1 MKRMKKETFDNIPE
15 WAIYFLAY
23 GESDELTEE
32 EVDEVTTF
40 TTINFPV
47 GYTMDVPWMCNGT
60 TTASLTRTL
69 LSACPAR
76 PIRWTSTSIKR

>member
-23 GESDELTEE
+23 GESDSLTEE
-32 EVDEVTTF
+32 EVEELITF

-47 GYTMDVPWMCNGT
+47 GYTMDVQWDNFREFDTHPAFGLPCKT
-60 TTASLTRTL
+60 YQVDFYTR
-69 LSACPAR
+69 
-76 PIRWTSTSIKR
+76 

>member
-47 GYTMDVPWMCNGT
+47 GYTMDVQWDM
-60 TTASLTRTL
+60 
-69 LSACPAR
+69 LSGCPAR
-76 PIRWTSTSIKR
+76 PIRWISTSIKR

>member
-47 GYTMDVPWMCNGT
+47 GYTMDVQWDNYREFDT
-60 TTASLTRTL
+60 H
-69 LSACPAR
+69 PAFGQ
-76 PIRWTSTSIKR
+76 PCKTYQVDFYKH

>member
-47 GYTMDVPWMCNGT
+47 GYTMDVQWDNYREFDTHPVFGLPCKT
-60 TTASLTRTL
+60 YQVDFY
-69 LSACPAR
+69 
-76 PIRWTSTSIKR
+76 KH

>member
-23 GESDELTEE
+23 GESDSLTEE
-32 EVDEVTTF
+32 EVEELITF

-47 GYTMDVPWMCNGT
+47 ATPWTCNGT
-60 TTASLTRTL
+60 TTANLTRTL
-69 LSACPAR
+69 LSACLAR
-76 PIRWTSTSIKR
+76 PIRWTSTHAKR

>member
-47 GYTMDVPWMCNGT
+47 GYTMDVQWDNYREFD
-60 TTASLTRTL
+60 TR
-69 LSACPAR
+69 PAFGL
-76 PIRWTSTSIKR
+76 PCKTYQVVFYKH

>member
-40 TTINFPV
+40 TTIQFPSWLHHGCEMGQLPRV
-47 GYTMDVPWMCNGT
+47 
-60 TTASLTRTL
+60 
-69 LSACPAR
+69 
-76 PIRWTSTSIKR
+76 

>member
-40 TTINFPV
+40 TTINFPI
-47 GYTMDVPWMCNGT
+47 GYTMDVQWDNYHEFDT
-60 TTASLTRTL
+60 H
-69 LSACPAR
+69 PAFGL
-76 PIRWTSTSIKR
+76 PCKTYQVDFYMH